1 MDADPF
7 YKFPEN
13 TKFFLKNL
21 EESTNHKIYYFGSSK
36 RLDYIQGCDIDMA
49 MFTDNIPS
57 LITIVIAFLNT
68 QNNFKQIIHI
78 QKNLLINGYKLNFND
93 EKQNINIELVIYDKK
108 FKNIM
113 LKFYENSNNLPYFI
127 SLILLCL
134 KYLNIYRFIDKKSY
148 YKIKVFLFNIFCN
161 SSKLVVIN

>member
-1 MDADPF
+1 MEDYPF
-7 YKFPEN
+7 NKFNEN
-13 TKFFLKNL
+13 TRFLLKNL
-21 EESTNHKIYYFGSSK
+21 EQVTNHKIYFFGSS
-36 RLDYIQGCDIDMA
+36 RRFDFIDGCDIDMA

-113 LKFYENSNNLPYFI
+113 LEFYENSNNLPYFI

-134 KYLNIYRFIDKKSY
+134 KYLNIYGFLDKKSY